1 MLCDF
6 SPDGFSFAL
15 GKGRTLGHSV
25 VAVRVVALNLVVTQ
39 DLRAAHFSVVADE
52 LHRHKFLFYLF
63 LDADKARLGAH
74 HRALPC
80 LFRELV
86 QAHLVEATVALFT
99 LPGLDQNS
107 LAQCAKQVLAH
118 LLRPSKNVPSV
129 HRKRHSLE
137 VYL

>member
-25 VAVRVVALNLVVTQ
+25 VAVHVVALNLVVTQ
-39 DLRAAHFSVVADE
+39 DLGTAHFSVVTNE
-52 LHRHKFLFYLF
+52 LHRQKFLFYLF
-63 LDADKARLGAH
+63 LDADKSRLGAH

-80 LFRELV
+80 LFCELV

-99 LPGLDQNS
+99 LPRLDQNS
-107 LAQCAKQVLAH
+107 LAQSAKQVLAN
-118 LLRPSKNVPSV
+118 LLGPTEDVPSV

-137 VYL
+137 VCL